1 MPASGRRGLSV
12 AAVGAATMVMMV
24 PVLGAISAFAP
35 RL

>member
-12 AAVGAATMVMMV
+12 AAVALMVMLV
-24 PVLGAISAFAP
+24 PVVGAISAFAP